1 MHKIPVGFIGLGNI
15 GKPMACNLVGED
27 FEAWVYDVQQA
38 PVAELVALGAHA
50 AGSPAEMAARCG
62 VIGVCVRDDA
72 DVEALLYGP
81 HGLLENAALDT
92 VIAIHS
98 TVTQAGLLRWARDA
112 KEAGVALIDAPVTRG
127 TGGKEPKFLC
137 YLVGGEAAVLERCR
151 AVFATSA
158 ESIIHAGALGTGL
171 ALKLCNNLITYLEF
185 IAISEASAIAERSG
199 LALEVLAE
207 VGRGNG
213 VINERMLA
221 FATNRGRL
229 KQQLGEAGFAA
240 AFGPFGR
247 LGEKDLE
254 AAVASARGLGLALPA
269 TELARTLIHDV
280 FLDKGYDA

>member
-1 MHKIPVGFIGLGNI
+1 MHKTPVGFIGLGNI
-15 GKPMACNLVGED
+15 GKPMARNLVCD
-27 FEAWVYDVQQA
+27 AFEAWVYDLQDA
-38 PVAELVALGAHA
+38 PVQELVALGAHA
-50 AGSPAEMAARCG
+50 AVSPAEMAARCR
-62 VIGVCVRDDA
+62 VIGLCVRDDA
-72 DVEALLYGP
+72 DVEGLLYGT

-112 KEAGVALIDAPVTRG
+112 AAAGIALIDAPVTRG
-127 TGGKEPKFLC
+127 SGGKDPKFVC

-151 AVFATSA
+151 AVFETSA

-185 IAISEASAIAERSG
+185 IAISEAGAIAERCG
-199 LALEVLAE
+199 LAPEVLAE
-207 VGRGNG
+207 VGRSNG

-221 FATNRGRL
+221 FAGNRRKL
-229 KQQLGEAGFAA
+229 KQQLGESGFAA

-254 AAVASARGLGLALPA
+254 AAVASARGLGLQLPA

-280 FLDKGYDA
+280 FLDKGYDT